1 VPGHDAARRGV
12 AHKGHRMILK
22 SAVIAATCCLALNAP
37 AGAQERAS
45 APTVSVVGVASEDAR
60 PDMAVVSLNVIDDRP
75 NANEAANENARIATA
90 VIDGLKGSG
99 IDAKDIATIGLSLTP
114 LVTEQ
119 RDPKTNQIV
128 KSVPNGFRASNVIR
142 VRVREIDRT
151 GAFIAASVQNGALY
165 QGLSF
170 DLSDREA
177 REDALR
183 VKAMANAMHR
193 ASLYAE
199 GAALKLG
206 PLRSIGAE
214 SSPFQPM
221 GGTFRAASATPGA
234 APLPIEPGLIT
245 LRESVNATW
254 EMTAR

>member
-1 VPGHDAARRGV
+1 MFR
-12 AHKGHRMILK
+12 
-22 SAVIAATCCLALNAP
+22 
-37 AGAQERAS
+37 RAS
-45 APTVSVVGVASEDAR
+45 GALVLAGLVWAAPVRAEDHGSTPPTVSVVGVASEEAR
-60 PDMAVVSLNVIDDRP
+60 PDIAIVNLSVIDDRP
-75 NANEAANENARIATA
+75 NANDAASENARISTA

-99 IDAKDIATIGLSLTP
+99 IDAKDLATVGLSLAP
-114 LVTEQ
+114 IMIDQ

-151 GAFIAASVQNGALY
+151 GAFISAAVQNGALY
-165 QGLSF
+165 QGLMF

-183 VKAMANAMHR
+183 VKAVANAMHR

-221 GGTFRAASATPGA
+221 CGTFRAASATPGA
-234 APLPIEPGLIT
+234 APLPIESGLIT